1 MRRIALVL
9 AGALA
14 GIAATAQAHHSW
26 SVDYDTDQSIT
37 VAGTVTEFLGRRPHP
52 AFAMDVEQP
61 DGEIARWTVEY
72 NGGFRD
78 SAGNTY
84 DEDYFEP
91 GEALTVMGQPH
102 RDADRNFVRLRSVTR
117 DSDGEQFERNRDRNR
132 RR

>member
-9 AGALA
+9 AGIVA
-14 GIAATAQAHHSW
+14 GIATTAHAHHSW

-37 VAGTVTEFLGRRPHP
+37 VAGTVTEFLRMRPHP
-52 AFAMDVEQP
+52 AFAMDVQQQ
-61 DGEIARWTVEY
+61 DGEVVQWTVEY

-78 SAGNTY
+78 SLGNTY
-84 DEDYFEP
+84 DERYFGP
-91 GEALTVMGQPH
+91 GEALTIIGQPH
-102 RDADRNFVRLRSVTR
+102 RDADRHFVRLRSVIR